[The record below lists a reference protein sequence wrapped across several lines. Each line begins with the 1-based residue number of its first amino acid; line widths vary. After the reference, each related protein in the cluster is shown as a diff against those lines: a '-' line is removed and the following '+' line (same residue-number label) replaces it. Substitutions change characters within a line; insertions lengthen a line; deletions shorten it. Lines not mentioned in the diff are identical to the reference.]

1 MARKI
6 SLWTPPIGAI
16 ASYTGKGGSANR
28 RGYTVRIKAEACG
41 GRFVVEGIGRNG
53 KPVLFTIKRENLAP
67 LQPGLFD
74 E

>member
-6 SLWTPPIGAI
+6 KVWMPTIGAI
-16 ASYTGKGGSANR
+16 ANYTGKAASITR

-41 GRFVVEGIGRNG
+41 GRFVVEAIGRNG
-53 KPVLFTIKRENLAP
+53 KLVRFTIKRENLAP
-67 LQPGLFD
+67 LQPSLFD